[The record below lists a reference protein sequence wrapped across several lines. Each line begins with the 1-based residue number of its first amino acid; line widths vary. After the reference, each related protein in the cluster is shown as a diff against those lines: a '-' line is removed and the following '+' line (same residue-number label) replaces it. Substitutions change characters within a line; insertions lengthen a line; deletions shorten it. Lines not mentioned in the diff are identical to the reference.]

1 MKTPLVFL
9 GSFLLAGST
18 AWAQA
23 VIPLTNGSGSTP
35 QAGELEPVPG
45 TDGAITSLNAATAD
59 QIFITG
65 LTGTAEIPP
74 RQTDASGAVAVSLN
88 PDGTSLHYR
97 LSVSD
102 IQDVTAAHLHIG
114 LPDEN
119 GPIVVP
125 LLGQGAPGDNTTL
138 PEGVAD
144 GVIAEGDIT
153 ITELTGPLTGT
164 PLLVLMELLRSGAI
178 YANVHT
184 SQNPEGE
191 IRGQMRGIGPNLDS
205 LQLLEGMPGVTD
217 GTGGGTDTG
226 TSTGNG
232 TANGTAGGATGAGTD
247 TSAGTSP
254 TAASPNPPAS

>member
-1 MKTPLVFL
+1 MKTLSALFGFLV
-9 GSFLLAGST
+9 LASPA

-23 VIPLTNGSGSTP
+23 VIPLTGGSGDTP
-35 QAGELEPVPG
+35 RVGELAPVPG
-45 TDGAITSLNAATAD
+45 TDGTITSLDAAAAD
-59 QIFITG
+59 RIFIAN
-65 LTGTAEIPP
+65 LTGTAEVPP

-226 TSTGNG
+226 TSTGDG
-232 TANGTAGGATGAGTD
+232 TANGTAGDATGTD

-254 TAASPNPPAS
+254 TATTPNPPAS

>member
-1 MKTPLVFL
+1 MKTPLAFL
-9 GSFLLAGST
+9 GSLLLVGST

-35 QAGELEPVPG
+35 QAGELAPVPG
-45 TDGAITSLNAATAD
+45 TDGAITSLSAATAD
-59 QIFITG
+59 RIFIAG
-65 LTGTAEIPP
+65 LTGAAEIPP

-125 LLGQGAPGDNTTL
+125 LLGQGAPGDNATL

-144 GVIAEGDIT
+144 GVIAEGDIAVT
-153 ITELTGPLTGT
+153 DLTGPLTGT

-184 SQNPEGE
+184 SLYPEGE

-226 TSTGNG
+226 TSTGDG
-232 TANGTAGGATGAGTD
+232 TANGTAGDATGAGTD

-254 TAASPNPPAS
+254 TVTSPNPPAS

>member
-35 QAGELEPVPG
+35 QAGELAPVPG

-226 TSTGNG
+226 TGTGDG
-232 TANGTAGGATGAGTD
+232 TANGTAGDATGTD

-254 TAASPNPPAS
+254 TATTPNPPAS

>member
-1 MKTPLVFL
+1 MKTLSALFGFLV
-9 GSFLLAGST
+9 LASPA

-23 VIPLTNGSGSTP
+23 VIPLTGGSGDTP
-35 QAGELEPVPG
+35 RVGELAPVPG
-45 TDGAITSLNAATAD
+45 TDGAITSLSAATAD
-59 QIFITG
+59 RIFIAG
-65 LTGTAEIPP
+65 LTGAAEIPS

-88 PDGTSLHYR
+88 PDGASLHYR

-102 IQDVTAAHLHIG
+102 LQDVTAAHLHIG

-125 LLGQGAPGDNTTL
+125 LLGQGAPGDNATL

-144 GVIAEGDIT
+144 GVIAEGDIAVT
-153 ITELTGPLTGT
+153 DLTGPLTGT

-184 SQNPEGE
+184 SLYPEGE
-191 IRGQMRGIGPNLDS
+191 LRGQLRGIGADLDA

-217 GTGGGTDTG
+217 GAGGGTDTG
-226 TSTGNG
+226 TGTGDG
-232 TANGTAGGATGAGTD
+232 TANGTAGDATGTD

-254 TAASPNPPAS
+254 TATTPNPPAS